1 MQQSPSSENSKVPA
15 VLPLNSVVLRSGFD
29 FEVLLAVK
37 LNIERVSEWL
47 PPSSS
52 SSSGMNRAALP
63 KLCVIWQGGDCE
75 VQAPGGRRQTLPPAV
90 NWSTSITRRVG
101 GRSEHHLPGEEP
113 ENEADV
119 TLQTLSLY
127 STLKETNEAERCWRI
142 AIAWSLLG
150 LTGR

>member
-29 FEVLLAVK
+29 FEMLLAVK
-37 LNIERVSEWL
+37 LNIERVSKWL
-47 PPSSS
+47 PSSSSS

-63 KLCVIWQGGDCE
+63 KLCVIWQVGDCE

-90 NWSTSITRRVG
+90 QWSTSIIRRVG
-101 GRSEHHLPGEEP
+101 GRSEHHLTEEEP

-119 TLQTLSLY
+119 TLQTLSLF

-142 AIAWSLLG
+142 AVS
-150 LTGR
+150 